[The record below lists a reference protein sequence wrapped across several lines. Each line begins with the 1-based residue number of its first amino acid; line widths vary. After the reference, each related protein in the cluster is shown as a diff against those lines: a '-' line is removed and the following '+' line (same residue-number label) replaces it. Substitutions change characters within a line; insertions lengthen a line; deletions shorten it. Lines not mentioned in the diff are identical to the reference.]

1 MDVIKRTLTR
11 AVLHS
16 EAKITVLREWS
27 TKIHKEG
34 IKVVANWI
42 FTLALESTAI
52 ACGCLYERR
61 NFGQGRER
69 L

>member
-11 AVLHS
+11 AVLQS

-34 IKVVANWI
+34 IKAVNDRTDVVIQAVH
-42 FTLALESTAI
+42 EMV
-52 ACGCLYERR
+52 ERVWR
-61 NFGQGRER
+61 K
-69 L
+69 